1 MANGIGRRTFIS
13 LLGGTAVAWPL
24 AARAQQPDRVRQIGF
39 LSTGLASDPLTKSNA
54 TAFLL
59 GLDALGWKE
68 GVNLHIDWRWGSA
81 DAPLMAH
88 QAAELVA
95 LAPDVLLAGGNSA
108 VEQLRQQTS
117 TIPVVFA
124 LVSDPVGMG
133 YVQSLAHPGGN
144 ITGFSSYDPP
154 IYTKQV
160 QMLTEITPP
169 AATVAVLYNPETAP
183 YAGRM
188 VRAMDD
194 VAKSLG
200 VVLRDAPCHDE
211 GAIQAMMSALDR
223 DGRGGVLVLGDVF
236 NQVHRLAIIT
246 LALKYRIPTVVPLRQ
261 YTESGGLMSYSVDIP
276 DLYRRSTNYVDRILK
291 GEKPSDLPVQ
301 LPTKFEMAINL
312 KTAKTLGVTIPP
324 SLLASADEVIE

>member
-1 MANGIGRRTFIS
+1 MAIGRRQFIS
-13 LLGGTAVAWPL
+13 ALGSTVAAWPL
-24 AARAQQPDRVRQIGF
+24 AARAQQAERVRRIGF
-39 LSTGLASDPLTKSNA
+39 LATGLESDSFSKDHAN
-54 TAFLL
+54 AFLH
-59 GLDALGWKE
+59 GLNALGWKE
-68 GVNLHIDWRWGSA
+68 GANLHIDWRWGGV

-88 QAAELVA
+88 HAAELVA

-108 VEQLRQQTS
+108 VEPLREQTR

-169 AATVAVLYNPETAP
+169 AATVAVLYNPESAP

-194 VAKSLG
+194 AAKALG
-200 VVLRDAPCHDE
+200 VVLRDAPCHDDGE
-211 GAIQAMMSALDR
+211 IQAMMSALAR
-223 DGRGGVLVLGDVF
+223 DGRGGLLALGDVF
-236 NQVHRLAIIT
+236 NQVHRLAIIA
-246 LALKYRIPTVVPLRQ
+246 LALEYLIPAVVPLRQ
-261 YTESGGLMSYSVDIP
+261 ITESGGLMSYSVDAP
-276 DLYRRSTNYVDRILK
+276 DLYRRSANYVDRILK
-291 GEKPSDLPVQ
+291 GAKPSDLPIQ

-312 KTAKTLGVTIPP
+312 KTAKKLGVTIAP
-324 SLLASADEVIE
+324 SLLARADEVIE

>member
-1 MANGIGRRTFIS
+1 MRRREFIT
-13 LLGGTAVAWPL
+13 LFGGTAVSWPL
-24 AARAQQPDRVRQIGF
+24 AARAQQAERVRRIGF
-39 LSTGLASDPLTKSNA
+39 LATGLESDPFSKDHAN
-54 TAFLL
+54 AFLN
-59 GLDALGWKE
+59 GLAALGWKE
-68 GVNLHIDWRWGSA
+68 GVNLRIDWRWGGV
-81 DAPLMAH
+81 DAPLMSH

-108 VEQLRQQTS
+108 VEPLREQTR

-169 AATVAVLYNPETAP
+169 AATVAVLYNPESAP

-194 VAKSLG
+194 AAKALG
-200 VVLRDAPCHDE
+200 VVLRDAPCHDDGE
-211 GAIQAMMSALDR
+211 IQAMMGALAR
-223 DGRGGVLVLGDVF
+223 DGRGGLLALGDVF
-236 NQVHRLAIIT
+236 NQVHRLAIIA
-246 LALKYRIPTVVPLRQ
+246 LALEYRIPAVVPLRQ
-261 YTESGGLMSYSVDIP
+261 ITESGGLMSYSVDAP
-276 DLYRRSTNYVDRILK
+276 DLYRRSANYVDRILK
-291 GEKPSDLPVQ
+291 GAKPSDLPVQ

-312 KTAKTLGVTIPP
+312 KTAKKLGVTIAP
-324 SLLASADEVIE
+324 SLLARADEVIE